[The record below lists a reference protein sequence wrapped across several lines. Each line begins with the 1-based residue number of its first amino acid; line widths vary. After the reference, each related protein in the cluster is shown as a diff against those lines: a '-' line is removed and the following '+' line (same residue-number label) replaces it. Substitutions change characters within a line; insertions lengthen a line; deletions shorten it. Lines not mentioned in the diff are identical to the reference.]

1 MSVVRNSQDSW
12 QRPPHEAPPWG
23 GATSA
28 FATLHPPWP
37 GARVPSYSCPAAS
50 WTEQG
55 FVSSDCWWDRRR
67 ELSQVLTEAFLPPR
81 LHRVT
86 SCSPTMGQAY
96 RQPATRGIVATNFAA
111 HAFFIVSFFPR
122 VILNQWLSAL
132 GRDRKVPSEGP
143 RPPFLPDRCFG
154 GRDSTRRGRLSRL
167 NSHSSFPR

>member
-1 MSVVRNSQDSW
+1 MVRNSQDSW

-23 GATSA
+23 GAASA

-86 SCSPTMGQAY
+86 SRSPTMGQAY

-111 HAFFIVSFFPR
+111 HAFFIVPFFSSRYFKSMAQCTGARPK
-122 VILNQWLSAL
+122 SPL
-132 GRDRKVPSEGP
+132 GGATTAVPS
-143 RPPFLPDRCFG
+143 RPMFWRLRQHLVWLAFLPQF
-154 GRDSTRRGRLSRL
+154 
-167 NSHSSFPR
+167 SFVVSQVE